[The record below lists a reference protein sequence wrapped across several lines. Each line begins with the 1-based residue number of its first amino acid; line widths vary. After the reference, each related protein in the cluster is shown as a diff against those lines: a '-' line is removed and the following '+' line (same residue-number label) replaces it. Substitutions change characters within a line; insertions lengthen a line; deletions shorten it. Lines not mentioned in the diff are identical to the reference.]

1 MLPPGPHR
9 TGHPATPSMTMRRE
23 ISVTDLLRSRSA
35 EANANLILT
44 KTDFSTLRPERP
56 IRVFGDRDLV
66 DDVFAQE
73 GLDDI
78 VVFELV
84 RSDTGWWYDPLHAG
98 SMPLRYFSRGNIS
111 RLSAVA
117 ITRPS

>member
-1 MLPPGPHR
+1 
-9 TGHPATPSMTMRRE
+9 MTMRRE

-56 IRVFGDRDLV
+56 IRVCGDRDLV

-78 VVFELV
+78 VVF
-84 RSDTGWWYDPLHAG
+84 
-98 SMPLRYFSRGNIS
+98 
-111 RLSAVA
+111 
-117 ITRPS
+117 

>member
-1 MLPPGPHR
+1 
-9 TGHPATPSMTMRRE
+9 MTMRRE

-44 KTDFSTLRPERP
+44 KTDLSTLRPERP
-56 IRVFGDRDLV
+56 TWVFGDRDLV

-78 VVFELV
+78 VVF
-84 RSDTGWWYDPLHAG
+84 
-98 SMPLRYFSRGNIS
+98 
-111 RLSAVA
+111 
-117 ITRPS
+117 

>member
-1 MLPPGPHR
+1 
-9 TGHPATPSMTMRRE
+9 MTMRRE

-44 KTDFSTLRPERP
+44 KTDLSTLRPERP

-78 VVFELV
+78 VVF
-84 RSDTGWWYDPLHAG
+84 
-98 SMPLRYFSRGNIS
+98 
-111 RLSAVA
+111 
-117 ITRPS
+117 